1 MQQVNILGLL
11 AWLALNC
18 ETHVCLP
25 GLYVQSLSFFG
36 IRLRYSRIT
45 ILESFLRKREEVQ
58 MNCNWILLFQSAL
71 LGVGLAMDAFS
82 VSLARMNR

>member
-1 MQQVNILGLL
+1 MQQVNILGFP

-25 GLYVQSLSFFG
+25 GLYVRSLSFFG

-45 ILESFLRKREEVQ
+45 ILESFLCKGEEVQ
-58 MNCNWILLFQSAL
+58 MEQSWMLLFQSAL